1 MQMEMQTI
9 LVMAPGLA
17 HTRAGHPENH
27 TRMTAVQRSLEKSGI
42 LADLTAVSPQPASI
56 EQLRRVHSSGLIDQ
70 IRTVSSIGG
79 GLLDHGDTY
88 ATADSY
94 ELARLAAGGC
104 CTAVDQIMTGTARN
118 GMALVRPPGH
128 HAETNRV
135 SGFCLFNNA
144 AVAARHAQ
152 AVYGIKRVLIFD
164 FDVHHGN
171 GTQEIFYDD
180 DSVLFASVHMFAPYF
195 YPGIG
200 SLDEVGR
207 GTGAGYT
214 LNVPL
219 PPGVGDVGYCQ
230 VLNELVQPKVEAFQP
245 ELILVSVGFD
255 AHWQDP
261 LASAGLS
268 LTGYAKI
275 ARHLIAMADRLC
287 NGRILF
293 ILEGGYHLDVLTAGV
308 HNVLYSLM
316 GRDEIQD
323 SFGTMPYTES
333 DVTQLL
339 YKLQRRHLPK

>member
-1 MQMEMQTI
+1 MQTI
-9 LVMAPGLA
+9 LVLAPGLT

-27 TRMTAVQRSLEKSGI
+27 TRMTAVQRSLAQSGI
-42 LADLTAVSPQPASI
+42 LADVTAVSPQPATM
-56 EQLRRVHSSGLIDQ
+56 EQLRRVHAPGLIDQ
-70 IRTVSSIGG
+70 IRSVSSIGG

-104 CTAVDQIMTGTARN
+104 CTAVDQIMTNSVRN

-128 HAETNRV
+128 HAGTNRV
-135 SGFCLFNNA
+135 SGFCLFNNV

-152 AVYGIKRVLIFD
+152 AVHGLKRVLIFD

-171 GTQEIFYDD
+171 GTQEIFYED
-180 DSVLFASVHMFAPYF
+180 DSVLFVSMHMFAPYF

-200 SLDEVGR
+200 SLDEIGR
-207 GTGAGYT
+207 GSGAGYT

-219 PPGVGDVGYCQ
+219 PPGVGDAGYGQ
-230 VLNELVQPKVEAFQP
+230 ILNELVWPKVEAFQP

-261 LASAGLS
+261 LASEGLS

-275 ARHLIAMADRLC
+275 AQQLIGLAEKVC
-287 NGRILF
+287 HGRILF

-323 SFGTMPYTES
+323 PFGTMPYTES

-339 YKLQRRHLPK
+339 YKLQKRHLLK

>member
-1 MQMEMQTI
+1 MQTI
-9 LVMAPGLA
+9 LVLAPGLT

-27 TRMTAVQRSLEKSGI
+27 TRMTAVQRSLAQSGI
-42 LADLTAVSPQPASI
+42 LAEVTAVSPQPATV
-56 EQLRRVHSSGLIDQ
+56 EQLRRVHSPGLIDR
-70 IRTVSSIGG
+70 IRTVSRMGG

-88 ATADSY
+88 ATVDSY

-104 CTAVDQIMTGTARN
+104 CTAVDQIMIEPAHN

-135 SGFCLFNNA
+135 SGFCLFNNV

-152 AVYGIKRVLIFD
+152 DVHGLKRVLIFD

-171 GTQEIFYDD
+171 GTQEIFYED
-180 DSVLFASVHMFAPYF
+180 DSVLFISMHMFAPYF

-207 GTGAGYT
+207 GSGAGYT

-219 PPGVGDVGYCQ
+219 PPGVGDAGYGQ
-230 VLNELVQPKVEAFQP
+230 ILNELVWPKVEAFKP

-261 LASAGLS
+261 LASEGLS

-275 ARHLIAMADRLC
+275 ARQLIGLAEKVC

-308 HNVLYSLM
+308 HNILYSLM
-316 GRDEIQD
+316 GRDKIQD
-323 SFGTMPYTES
+323 PFGPMPYTES

-339 YKLQRRHLPK
+339 YKLQKRHLLK

>member
-1 MQMEMQTI
+1 MQTI

-17 HTRAGHPENH
+17 HTRPGHPENH
-27 TRMTAVQRSLEKSGI
+27 VRMTAVQRALQHSGI
-42 LADLTAVSPQPASI
+42 LADLQEVAPVPATMA
-56 EQLRRVHSSGLIDQ
+56 QLRRVHSPSLIDQ
-70 IRTVSSIGG
+70 IRMVSSIGG

-88 ATADSY
+88 ATAESY

-104 CTAVDQIMTGTARN
+104 CTAVDQIMSGAARN

-135 SGFCLFNNA
+135 SGFCLFNNIA
-144 AVAARHAQ
+144 IAARQAQ
-152 AVYGIKRVLIFD
+152 AVYGTKRILIFD

-171 GTQEIFYDD
+171 GTQEIFYHDD
-180 DSVLFASVHMFAPYF
+180 TVLFVSMHMFAPYF

-200 SLDEVGR
+200 TLDEMGYGD
-207 GTGAGYT
+207 GTGYT

-219 PPGVGDVGYCQ
+219 PPGVGDAGYDQ
-230 VLNELVQPKVEAFQP
+230 ILDELVWPKVEAFAP
-245 ELILVSVGFD
+245 ELILISVGFD

-268 LTGYAKI
+268 LTGYAQISRK
-275 ARHLIAMADRLC
+275 LVQWADALC

-293 ILEGGYHLDVLTAGV
+293 ILEGGYHLDILTAGV
-308 HNVLYSLM
+308 HNVLYSLL

-323 SFGTMPYTES
+323 SFGPMPYTEVN
-333 DVTQLL
+333 VTQLL
-339 YKLQRRHLPK
+339 SQLKERHLPK

>member
-1 MQMEMQTI
+1 MQTI
-9 LVMAPGLA
+9 LVLAPGLT

-27 TRMTAVQRSLEKSGI
+27 TRMTAVQRSLERSGV
-42 LADLTAVSPQPASI
+42 LADVTAVSPQPASI
-56 EQLRRVHSSGLIDQ
+56 EQLRRVHTPSLIER
-70 IRTVSSIGG
+70 IRTVSRIGG

-104 CTAVDQIMTGTARN
+104 CTAVDQIMNGSARN
-118 GMALVRPPGH
+118 GLALVRPPGH
-128 HAETNRV
+128 HAESNRV

-152 AVYGIKRVLIFD
+152 ANYGLKRVLIFD

-180 DSVLFASVHMFAPYF
+180 ASVLFTSVHMFAPYF

-200 SLDEVGR
+200 SFDEVGH
-207 GTGAGYT
+207 GAGVGYT

-219 PPGVGDVGYCQ
+219 PPGVGDVGYCR
-230 VLNELVQPKVEAFQP
+230 VMNELVRPRVEMFQP
-245 ELILVSVGFD
+245 EMILVSVGFD

-261 LASAGLS
+261 LASEGLS

-275 ARHLIAMADRLC
+275 ARNLIELADKLC

-308 HNVLYSLM
+308 HNVIYSLL
-316 GRDEIQD
+316 GRDEILD
-323 SFGTMPYTES
+323 SFGAMPYAES

-339 YKLQRRHLPK
+339 HKLQNRHLPK

>member
-1 MQMEMQTI
+1 MMQTI

-27 TRMTAVQRSLEKSGI
+27 TRMTAVQRSLAQSGI
-42 LADLTAVSPQPASI
+42 LADLTAVSPQPASM
-56 EQLRRVHSSGLIDQ
+56 EQLRRVHTPGLIDH
-70 IRTVSSIGG
+70 IRTVSRIGG

-104 CTAVDQIMTGTARN
+104 CTAVDQIMTNTVRN

-144 AVAARHAQ
+144 AIAARHAQ
-152 AVYGIKRVLIFD
+152 SVYGLKRILIFD

-171 GTQEIFYDD
+171 GTQEIFYED
-180 DSVLFASVHMFAPYF
+180 DSVLFVSMHMFAPYF

-200 SLDEVGR
+200 SLDEIGHGS
-207 GTGAGYT
+207 GTGYT
-214 LNVPL
+214 LNIPL
-219 PPGVGDVGYCQ
+219 PPGVGDAGYCQ
-230 VLNELVQPKVEAFQP
+230 ILNELVWPKVETFEP
-245 ELILVSVGFD
+245 EMILVSVGFD

-268 LTGYAKI
+268 LTGYTKI
-275 ARHLIAMADRLC
+275 ARNLVRLADSLC
-287 NGRILF
+287 DGRILF
-293 ILEGGYHLDVLTAGV
+293 ILEGGYHLDVLTAGI
-308 HNVLYSLM
+308 HNILYSLI
-316 GRDEIQD
+316 GRDQILD
-323 SFGTMPYTES
+323 SFGPMPYAET

-339 YKLQRRHLPK
+339 FQLQKRHLLK

>member
-1 MQMEMQTI
+1 MQTI
-9 LVMAPGLA
+9 LVLAPGLA

-27 TRMTAVQRSLEKSGI
+27 TRMTAVQRSLAQSGI
-42 LADLTAVSPQPASI
+42 LADVTAVSPQPATM
-56 EQLRRVHSSGLIDQ
+56 EQLRRVHAPGLIDQ
-70 IRTVSSIGG
+70 IRSVSSIGG
-79 GLLDHGDTY
+79 GLLDQGDTY
-88 ATADSY
+88 ATKDSY

-104 CTAVDQIMTGTARN
+104 CTAVDQIMTNSVRN

-128 HAETNRV
+128 HAGTNRV
-135 SGFCLFNNA
+135 SGFCLFNNV

-152 AVYGIKRVLIFD
+152 TVHGLKRVLIFD

-171 GTQEIFYDD
+171 GTQEIFYED
-180 DSVLFASVHMFAPYF
+180 DSVLFVSMHMFAPYF

-207 GTGAGYT
+207 GSGAGYT

-219 PPGVGDVGYCQ
+219 PPGVGDAGYGQ
-230 VLNELVQPKVEAFQP
+230 ILNELVWPRVEAFQP

-261 LASAGLS
+261 LASEGLS

-275 ARHLIAMADRLC
+275 ARQLIGLAEKVC

-308 HNVLYSLM
+308 HNVLYGLI

-323 SFGTMPYTES
+323 PFGTMPYTES

-339 YKLQRRHLPK
+339 YKLQKRHLLK

>member
-1 MQMEMQTI
+1 MQTI
-9 LVMAPGLA
+9 LVVAPGLT

-27 TRMTAVQRSLEKSGI
+27 TRMTAVQRSLDQSGI
-42 LADLTAVSPQPASI
+42 LADLTAVAPQPASI
-56 EQLRRVHSSGLIDQ
+56 EQLRRVHAPGLIDQ
-70 IRTVSSIGG
+70 IRTVSSLGG

-94 ELARLAAGGC
+94 ERARVAAGGC
-104 CTAVDQIMTGTARN
+104 CTAVDQIMNGSARN

-152 AVYGIKRVLIFD
+152 AVHGIKRVLIFD

-180 DSVLFASVHMFAPYF
+180 DSVLFISIHMFAPYF

-200 SLDEVGR
+200 SLDEIGR
-207 GTGAGYT
+207 GAGAGYT

-219 PPGVGDVGYCQ
+219 PPGVGDAGYCQ
-230 VLNELVQPKVEAFQP
+230 VMNGLVRPKVAAFQP
-245 ELILVSVGFD
+245 ELILASVGFD

-268 LTGYAKI
+268 LTGYAQI
-275 ARHLIAMADRLC
+275 ARNLIETAEEMCD
-287 NGRILF
+287 GRILF
-293 ILEGGYHLDVLTAGV
+293 ILEGGYHLDVLTAGI
-308 HNVLYSLM
+308 HNVLFSLL
-316 GRDEIQD
+316 GRDEIWD
-323 SFGTMPYTES
+323 PFGPMPYTET
-333 DVTQLL
+333 DVTHLL
-339 YKLQRRHLPK
+339 LKLQKRHLLK

>member
-1 MQMEMQTI
+1 METI

-27 TRMTAVQRSLEKSGI
+27 SRMTAVQRSLRQSGI
-42 LADLTAVSPQPASI
+42 LAELTAVSPQPATVQ
-56 EQLRRVHSSGLIDQ
+56 QLRRVHSPSLIDQ

-104 CTAVDQIMTGTARN
+104 CTAVDQIMTGSVRN

-128 HAETNRV
+128 HAESNQV
-135 SGFCLFNNA
+135 SGFCLFNNV

-152 AVYGIKRVLIFD
+152 AVHGIKRVFIFD

-180 DSVLFASVHMFAPYF
+180 DSVLFASIHMFAPYF

-207 GTGAGYT
+207 GTGTGYT
-214 LNVPL
+214 LNVPF
-219 PPGVGDVGYCQ
+219 PPGVGDIGYCQ
-230 VLNELVQPKVEAFQP
+230 ALNELIQPKVEAFQP

-275 ARHLIAMADRLC
+275 ARNLIRLAEKMC

-323 SFGTMPYTES
+323 PFGMMPYSES

-339 YKLQRRHLPK
+339 HKLQKRHLLK